1 MMTEKKPSD
10 QEIIGKVFLPNQF
23 NAMKQELTSIAQKI
37 GELEQESQEHGMVI
51 DTIKPLDENRTCYRL
66 IGGVLV
72 QKTIKEVLPMVT
84 QNQQGVFLTNEINQL
99 MQQLGTTYKKKEE
112 ELAEFQ
118 KKYNI
123 KVK

>member
-1 MMTEKKPSD
+1 
-10 QEIIGKVFLPNQF
+10 
-23 NAMKQELTSIAQKI
+23 MKQELTSIAQKI

-84 QNQQGVFLTNEINQL
+84 QNQQGVSTTNEINQL

-112 ELAEFQ
+112 ELAEYQ